1 VRALIGLLLVALT
14 GGCAST
20 PGPVDG
26 CPVLT
31 GAYLADG
38 YGFEDSRRK
47 KVYLGDLP
55 PLAGRQGEPGVVTV
69 VRIEGPA
76 DGRLVFSAGD
86 VSRELYRV
94 ELGQSDFSCEEGLVL
109 VEVSELSGE
118 PLLLTGGVST
128 DSSAFRTGSD
138 GSLYAHSFERDSGLL
153 LGLPISFGLDNG
165 WSRFR
170 PYEGPPQEG
179 RPADEHR

>member
-1 VRALIGLLLVALT
+1 MRTFVALLFVALIS
-14 GGCAST
+14 GCASA
-20 PGPVDG
+20 PGPVEG

-76 DGRLVFSAGD
+76 DGRLAFSAGD
-86 VSRELYRV
+86 VSRELFRV
-94 ELGQSDFSCEEGLVL
+94 ELDESGFSCEGGLVL
-109 VEVSELSGE
+109 VEVSEVTGE
-118 PLLLTGGVST
+118 LLLLTGGLST
-128 DSSAFRTGSD
+128 DSTAFRAGRD
-138 GSLYAHSFERDSGLL
+138 GSLYTHSFERDSGLL

-165 WSRFR
+165 WARFR
-170 PYEGPPQEG
+170 RYEGRLPDGQPPGG
-179 RPADEHR
+179 R

>member
-1 VRALIGLLLVALT
+1 MRALVALLLVALA

-20 PGPVDG
+20 PGPAGG
-26 CPVLT
+26 CPALS

-38 YGFEDSRRK
+38 RGFEDGRRN

-55 PLAGRQGEPGVVTV
+55 PLAGGQGEPGVVTV

-76 DGRLVFSAGD
+76 DGLLVFSAGD
-86 VSRELYRV
+86 VTRELFRV
-94 ELGQSDFSCEEGLVL
+94 ELGERDFSCEEGLVL

-118 PLLLTGGVST
+118 LLLLTGGVST
-128 DSSAFRTGSD
+128 DSVAYRTGPD

-170 PYEGPPQEG
+170 RYEGPPAT
-179 RPADEHR
+179 RD

>member
-1 VRALIGLLLVALT
+1 VRTFIALSVVALIT
-14 GGCAST
+14 GCAST
-20 PGPVDG
+20 PGPVEG

-47 KVYLGDLP
+47 KMYLGDLP

-86 VSRELYRV
+86 VSRELFRV
-94 ELGQSDFSCEEGLVL
+94 ELDESGFSCEEGLVL
-109 VEVSELSGE
+109 VEVSELTGE

-128 DSSAFRTGSD
+128 DSGAFRTGPD
-138 GSLYAHSFERDSGLL
+138 GSLYTHSFERDSGLL

-165 WSRFR
+165 WFRFR
-170 PYEGPPQEG
+170 QYKGPPLTG
-179 RPADEHR
+179 GASRTR